1 MKRLQGLVLLSG
13 FAIAAWAFQ
22 ANAVPTPCS
31 APIAG
36 KVGGTV
42 GCQLGS
48 TDDDTLNPQL
58 KVNDDQIFGGGWI
71 FAEKQEYGTALA
83 PTDWVQGDQA
93 IDIGL
98 RITGNGAAGGTWTIT
113 GIWDDV
119 MLVLKGPDAGSG
131 TTPDTYVAY
140 LLADGDLSDTV
151 SSPFSKTKNGKIT
164 FQDISH
170 ISAYVRGVPEPGP
183 LALLGLA
190 LAALGLT
197 GRRGLRRRREAV

>member
-22 ANAVPTPCS
+22 ANAVPTPCDTS
-31 APIAG
+31 IVG
-36 KVGGTV
+36 KVGGTSN
-42 GCQLGS
+42 CQLGS
-48 TDDDTLNPQL
+48 TINDTLNPLQ
-58 KVNDDQIFGGGWI
+58 VNVDQIFAGGWT
-71 FAEKQEYGTALA
+71 FAEKQEYSATSTSWAQGTEI
-83 PTDWVQGDQA
+83 

-98 RITGNGAAGGTWTIT
+98 HISGNGTSGTWSIAN
-113 GIWDDV
+113 IWADVGDV
-119 MLVLKGPDAGSG
+119 MLVLQGPNGG
-131 TTPDTYVAY
+131 GVTPSNYVAY
-140 LLADGDLSDTV
+140 LLKEGDSSDTF
-151 SSPFSKTKNGKIT
+151 SSPFSKTNNKGIAT
-164 FQDISH
+164 TLDIMH